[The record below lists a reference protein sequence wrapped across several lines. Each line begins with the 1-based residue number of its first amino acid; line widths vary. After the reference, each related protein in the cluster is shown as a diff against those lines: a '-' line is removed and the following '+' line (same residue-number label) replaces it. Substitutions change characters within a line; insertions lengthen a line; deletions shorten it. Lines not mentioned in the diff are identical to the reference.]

1 MKYKSLKDEEKEVQV
16 KIFDT
21 SGQERFRNLT
31 QSFYR
36 SADGVILVFDVEK
49 AKTFASIE
57 MWIEEVNKVHAENI
71 PKILVGN
78 K

>member
-1 MKYKSLKDEEKEVQV
+1 MEEVEV
-16 KIFDT
+16 KIYDT
-21 SGQERFRNLT
+21 SGQERFKTLT